1 MSTLVHSTI
10 RKYIVIFS
18 IITIIGLL
26 LTFLASAPNWIMPI
40 NTILLTLCFSK
51 PVKGFM
57 DSYYS
62 IRKAFYYSLTVS
74 TLTWCF
80 IATLSS
86 LIMLIAPNW
95 LNTDYYNLFMGAI
108 LVVIAIAVRA
118 SKNSMMWFKQLRDD
132 GHAISLELVILSFF
146 SFILPTYYPAISG
159 EEARQMGIFVLSFM
173 IVLVIVILLV
183 KRMNDLEHE
192 RNNLVMQME
201 RQQSYAG
208 QIQSQFE
215 RMVTLRHYYSNLY
228 HSISPFIRNSDM
240 EGLRIFFEENI
251 FPIHQ
256 SHVDGVQLS
265 NIKNDLIR
273 NFLDVT
279 AGQVATMEGVSLEM
293 DISDNLQLPDNI
305 LMDIFEILSNLVDN
319 ALCELKGQDFGLLKI
334 RLYKYD
340 KEIFIEITNTIKD
353 NVDIEHMYNPKSVN
367 LENGYGLRRVR
378 EIVYSHPNIEHMTHK
393 NGMFKGR
400 ELLVQ
405 QIVIS

>member
-1 MSTLVHSTI
+1 M
-10 RKYIVIFS
+10 RKYIAVFS
-18 IITIIGLL
+18 IITVIGLL

-51 PVKGFM
+51 PVKGLM
-57 DSYYS
+57 DSYYA
-62 IRKAFYYSLTVS
+62 IRKTFYYSLTIS

-86 LIMLIAPNW
+86 LVMIITPNW
-95 LNTDYYNLFMGAI
+95 LTADSYNLFMGAI
-108 LVVIAIAVRA
+108 LVFIATVARA
-118 SKNSMMWFKQLRDD
+118 SKNSMKWFKQLRDD
-132 GHAISLELVILSFF
+132 GHAIALELVILSFF

-192 RNNLVMQME
+192 RHNLAMQME

-228 HSISPFIRNSDM
+228 HSLSPFIRDSDM
-240 EGLRIFFEENI
+240 EGLQMFFEENI
-251 FPIHQ
+251 SPIHQ
-256 SHVDGVQLS
+256 SRVDGAQLS

-319 ALCELKGQDFGLLKI
+319 ALRELKGQDFGLLKI
-334 RLYKYD
+334 RLYKFD
-340 KEIFIEITNTIKD
+340 NEMFVQIANTIG
-353 NVDIEHMYNPKSVN
+353 NSVDIEHMYNPKSVN
-367 LENGYGLRRVR
+367 LESGYGLRRVR

-393 NGMFKGR
+393 NGMFKGK